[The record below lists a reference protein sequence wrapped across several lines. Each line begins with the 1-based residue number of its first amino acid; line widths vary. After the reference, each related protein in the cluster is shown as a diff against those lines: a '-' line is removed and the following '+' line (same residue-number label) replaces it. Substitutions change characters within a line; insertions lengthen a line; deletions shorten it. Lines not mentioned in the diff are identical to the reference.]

1 LSERLPAGIEV
12 SALIRR
18 VQAEGGFASVLHKG
32 DADRG
37 TISLLVAERGKT
49 RAVLERR
56 MAADFTY
63 KWTEV
68 PSSVVQDGSD
78 WREWVRKASQID
90 PDCWILE
97 LDIADAQRFIAETTA
112 TG

>member
-1 LSERLPAGIEV
+1 MSERLPAGIEV

-37 TISLLVAERGKT
+37 TISLLVAERGET

-56 MAADFTY
+56 MPAATQGA
-63 KWTEV
+63 TSTR
-68 PSSVVQDGSD
+68 PSERS
-78 WREWVRKASQID
+78 
-90 PDCWILE
+90 CW
-97 LDIADAQRFIAETTA
+97 
-112 TG
+112 